1 MKNRPFILIVALAAL
16 PILRAR
22 AAEPAKVPTYADVY
36 AIFAKNCLSCHDAKE
51 ADGELVLETHESLM
65 KGGETGKAIVP
76 GKSGESLLVTSIE
89 RTKKPFMPPPKK
101 GEKLSDA
108 EIATIRAW
116 IDAGA
121 LPGERSVA
129 KATPPAAVV
138 LPKIPARGKI
148 RPSVN
153 ALAIS
158 PDGKFYAVGL
168 PGVVELRSF
177 DTRAVV
183 KKFQGHKG
191 NVNDLAFTA
200 DGKRL
205 AAAAGE
211 PGVAGEVRIWNVE
224 TGRMISAIPAHSD
237 AVYSVA
243 ISPDGSTLAT
253 GSYDQLIKLWELS
266 GRSPGKEL
274 LTLKGHNGCVFDL
287 AFRPDGKV
295 LASASADRTVKLWS
309 VANGERLD
317 TRPEALK
324 DLNAVAFSPD
334 GARVFAAG
342 VDNRI
347 RVWSVS
353 ADAKEGSNKLL
364 QSVFAHE
371 GAVLRLAF
379 SPDGKTLASSA
390 DNGTVKLWNPG
401 DVTIR
406 KALPQQ
412 PDWPTA
418 LALTNSTLLVGRLDG
433 SIEAY
438 DANTGA
444 VAPPPKPEITAAE
457 PRGVQRGAESKLK
470 LTGQNLDGVTAVQ
483 SSDPAVKLRLEAE
496 SATKDGVW
504 IYAEAEKDLA
514 APEVKVTVTGPGGD
528 SNAFKLFVDNFPQSA
543 EREPNDSPADATAL
557 PALPAAVWGSLAK
570 PGDADHFA
578 FDAKAGQPLVIE
590 VAAKRLGGKADA
602 VLTLVDPAG
611 NVVASNNDAE
621 GSPDP
626 LLTFMPPANGRYVV
640 KVHDLMIASSPN
652 EHFYRLTVGNFPLV
666 TGVFP
671 LGVPAGAETKLQLL
685 GFNLPA
691 GATLTVN
698 PDAKMTDGEAAAAI
712 DRVTFPRVR
721 REPKVLVS
729 SLPTVVE
736 SEPND
741 KPEQATKLAAPGVAD
756 GRVMPSSE
764 RPSEPDVD
772 LYRFEAKKDQTWI
785 VETVAA
791 RRGSPA
797 DTKIE
802 VLDTSGKPVP
812 RVLLRAVRDSYF
824 EFRPV
829 PPDGTTA
836 RLKNWEEM
844 ELNDYLYMN
853 GEVVKLFLAP
863 RGPDSTWDFYELN
876 GKRRCYFDTSAAS
889 HAIDQACY
897 IVEPLPPGST
907 PPPNGLPTFPLNY
920 VNDDDSERKL
930 GSDSRLTFVAPA
942 DGSYLVRV
950 SDARSIGSERHT
962 YRLVVRE
969 AKPDF
974 SVTVAIDSMAVPPGS
989 GVGFTVK
996 ADRVDNFD
1004 GDIRV
1009 DVSGLPAGFTAST
1022 PVVVQA
1028 GHTEA
1033 RATVLAAA
1041 DAPAP
1046 AEQSINKIKLTAT
1059 STVAGRTLTKD
1070 VPNGFGK
1077 LTLGAKAP
1085 VTVALSPTEPPSTR
1099 PTTQSTTVASSGDA
1113 KTPELTIAPGQM
1125 ISAWLS
1131 CDRDTHKGLVSFD
1144 VQNLPHGVIVAD
1156 IGLNGVL
1163 IPADESRR
1171 QIFLT
1176 CASWV
1181 PEQDRLCF
1189 ARAREAGNPTS
1200 KPVLLHVRKPVQ
1212 QAAAPK

>member
-1 MKNRPFILIVALAAL
+1 MNIPRFIPIVALALL
-16 PILRAR
+16 PVLAAR
-22 AAEPAKVPTYADVY
+22 ATEPAKPPTYADVH
-36 AIFAKNCLSCHDAKE
+36 AIFAKNCLSCHDSKE

-89 RTKKPFMPPPKK
+89 RTRKPLMPPPKK
-101 GEKLSDA
+101 GERLSDA
-108 EIATIRAW
+108 EIKTIRAW

-121 LPGERSVA
+121 LPGDSSIA
-129 KATPPAAVV
+129 KATPPAVVV
-138 LPKIPARGKI
+138 LPKIAARAKT

-168 PGVVELRSF
+168 PGVVELRSI

-183 KKFQGHKG
+183 KKFEGHKG

-211 PGVAGEVRIWNVE
+211 PGVAGEVRIWNVD
-224 TGRMISAIPAHSD
+224 TGRMVRKIDAHAD

-266 GRSPGKEL
+266 GRSPGNEL

-295 LASASADRTVKLWS
+295 LASASADRTMKLWS

-317 TRPEALK
+317 TRPESLK
-324 DLNAVAFSPD
+324 DLYAVAFSPD
-334 GARVFAAG
+334 GSRVFAAG

-353 ADAKEGSNKLL
+353 ADAREGSNKLL

-379 SPDGKTLASSA
+379 SPDGKTLASSS
-390 DNGTVKLWNPG
+390 DNGTVKLWNPA

-418 LALTNSTLLVGRLDG
+418 LALTNTTLLVGRLDG

-438 DANTGA
+438 DVNTGD
-444 VAPPPKPEITAAE
+444 VAPPPKPDITAAE
-457 PRGVQRGAESKLK
+457 PRGVQRGAETKLK
-470 LTGQNLDGVTAVQ
+470 LTGQNLGGVTAVK
-483 SSDPAVKLRLEAE
+483 SSDPAVTLRLEND
-496 SATKDGVW
+496 SATKDAIW
-504 IYAEAEKDLA
+504 IYAETPKDLA
-514 APEVKVTVTGPGGD
+514 APEVKITASGPGGE
-528 SNAFKLFVDNFPQSA
+528 SNAFKLFVDSFPQFA
-543 EREPNDSPADATAL
+543 EHEPDDSPAQATPL
-557 PALPAAVWGSLAK
+557 PTLPAAVWGSLAK
-570 PGDADHFA
+570 PGDADHYA
-578 FDAKAGQPLVIE
+578 FNATAGEPLVIE

-602 VLTLVDPAG
+602 VLTLFDPAG

-626 LLTFMPPANGRYVV
+626 LLTFTPPADGRYVV

-671 LGVPAGAETKLQLL
+671 LGAPAGTETKLKLL

-691 GATLTVN
+691 GASLTVK
-698 PDAKMTDGEAAAAI
+698 PDAKMTDGEAEAAI
-712 DRVTFPRVR
+712 DRISFPRVR

-729 SLPTVVE
+729 SLPTSIE

-741 KPEQATKLAAPGVAD
+741 KPEQATKLAAPGIAD
-756 GRVMPSSE
+756 GRIMPNSD
-764 RPSEPDVD
+764 RPGEGDVD
-772 LYRFEAKKDQTWI
+772 VYRFDARKDQTWI
-785 VETVAA
+785 IETVAA

-836 RLKNWEEM
+836 RLKSWEEM
-844 ELNDYLYMN
+844 ELNQYLYMK
-853 GEVVKLFLAP
+853 GEVVRLFLAP

-889 HAIDQACY
+889 HALDEACY

-942 DGSYLVRV
+942 DGAYLVRV

-974 SVTVAIDSMAVPPGS
+974 SVTVAADSMAVPPGS

-1004 GDIRV
+1004 GDITL
-1009 DVSGLPAGFTAST
+1009 DVADLPAGFTASS
-1022 PVVVQA
+1022 PIVIQA
-1028 GHTEA
+1028 GHVEA
-1033 RATVLAAA
+1033 RGTIHAAA
-1041 DAPAP
+1041 DAAGGIGQYFDKM
-1046 AEQSINKIKLTAT
+1046 ALTAT
-1059 STVAGRTLTKD
+1059 STIRGRTLTKR
-1070 VPNGFGK
+1070 VPNGFAK
-1077 LTLGAKAP
+1077 LTLGAKPP
-1085 VTVALSPTEPPSTR
+1085 VTVALDPIEPATR
-1099 PTTQSTTVASSGDA
+1099 PATRSVAGATT
-1113 KTPELTIAPGQM
+1113 TPELTIAPGQT

-1131 CDRDTHKGLVSFD
+1131 CDRDTHKGLISFD

-1156 IGLNGVL
+1156 IGLSGVL

-1176 CASWV
+1176 CAAWV

-1200 KPVLLHVRKPVQ
+1200 APVLLHVRKPVQ